1 QTTGRLRRLS
11 RLEELVDAFAVE
23 RQLYVQMVIVFKP
36 WRAEGKRSIVGSGQ
50 RQRDR
55 LQSLVVI
62 TAPVEQSLYESRRR
76 MVVQVVDEFD
86 IPFQNRRYLL
96 IQGLERLAPR
106 FAQKHAVKRADGLG
120 ELDHVSQAFCSAL
133 EKTFALL
140 DPPAFKIDKGSAE
153 HRGVLNRRRVHVGRR
168 YVRPHD
174 LYVRVRYVHRRRVRR
189 NKVRPRVPA
198 VE

>member
-1 QTTGRLRRLS
+1 

-23 RQLYVQMVIVFKP
+23 RHACVQMVVVFKP

-55 LQSLVVI
+55 LQSVVVI
-62 TAPVEQSLYESRRR
+62 AAPVEQPLYESRRR

-86 IPFQNRRYLL
+86 IPFQNRGYLL

-120 ELDHVSQAFCSAL
+120 ELDHVSQAFCSAI
-133 EKTFALL
+133 EETFDLL
-140 DPPAFKIDKGSAE
+140 DPSSFKVDKGSAK
-153 HRGVLNRRRVHVGRR
+153 HRRVLNRRGVDVGR
-168 YVRPHD
+168 
-174 LYVRVRYVHRRRVRR
+174 
-189 NKVRPRVPA
+189 
-198 VE
+198 